1 MEENHRVLLGQL
13 GHFAF
18 DISLLEPSLHA
29 WPPPHVEATQVGD
42 IHQLAYA
49 EEYGQPLGK
58 YAEVSHHKDCQEAL
72 DAGEPDEFQTAWNL
86 IHFHGT
92 CFNFFQL
99 LLIEAVKTV
108 PSNMQHQNVFI
119 PTFPIFC
126 DQLQKFVELWHQSLA
141 KMGTD
146 QRQSAGPQAEK
157 GQEEQ
162 NVGNASKTRFIQ
174 MPTSLRCECHK
185 YP

>member
-1 MEENHRVLLGQL
+1 MEENHRVVLGQL
-13 GHFAF
+13 GHFGF

-29 WPPPHVEATQVGD
+29 WPPPHVGATQVGD

-49 EEYGQPLGK
+49 EEYCQPLGK
-58 YAEVSHHKDCQEAL
+58 YAEVSNHKDCQEAL
-72 DAGEPDEFQTAWNL
+72 DAGEPDEFQIAWNL

-108 PSNMQHQNVFI
+108 PSNMQHQNVVI